1 MFVKILSRKN
11 PSYRQLAEYILK
23 DRKPSKSAKDII
35 KHNIKGSTIEA
46 IVKEF
51 ERNETFRTFTR
62 KDQIALYHEII
73 SLSSNEEH
81 YIPDEV
87 ILDLTRKYL
96 DLRGSKGMYLA
107 ALHRDTEHCHAHIM
121 TSALEYAT
129 GKAHRISKSALQ
141 DIKLLLQEYHLQKYP
156 EITESFCDHS
166 KGRTYAKNKEYHRR
180 HKEERT
186 KLKET
191 VQMQVQELFKQSKN
205 FNEFL
210 ASLRDN
216 GLHHYERNG
225 IATGITIGETKIR
238 FTRLGVTTKEIE
250 QLKQPEIKQEEKS
263 IPNTEPI
270 KNINMKATD
279 FNRPLN
285 TENVIY
291 NIHDEFENP
300 MDFEPEKSLE
310 EKALGWLEEIS
321 EPTIPSQD
329 FLDEIFEPIENIEK
343 EIEDENQI
351 DFDYH

>member
-23 DRKPSKSAKDII
+23 DRSPSKSAKDII
-35 KHNIKGSTIEA
+35 KHNIKGSTIDA

-51 ERNETFRTFTR
+51 ERNESFRTFTR

-73 SLSSNEEH
+73 SLSSNEENF
-81 YIPDEV
+81 IPDEV
-87 ILDLTRKYL
+87 MIDLCQKYM

-107 ALHRDTEHCHAHIM
+107 ALHRDTEHCHAHVM
-121 TSALEYAT
+121 TSALEYVS
-129 GKAHRISKSALQ
+129 GRAHRITKSALQ

-166 KGRTYAKNKEYHRR
+166 RGRSFAKNKEYHRR

-186 KLKET
+186 RLKET
-191 VQMQVQELFKQSKN
+191 VQQQVQDLFKQSKN
-205 FNEFL
+205 LNEFL

-216 GLHHYERNG
+216 GIHHYERNG

-238 FTRLGVTTKEIE
+238 FQRLGVTIDEIE
-250 QLKQPEIKQEEKS
+250 QLKRPEIKQDEKEV
-263 IPNTEPI
+263 PNI
-270 KNINMKATD
+270 KQLKQMKTTD
-279 FNRPLN
+279 FNRPVN

-300 MDFEPEKSLE
+300 FDYEGEKSLE
-310 EKALGWLEEIS
+310 EKTFDWLLEIEENPSIS
-321 EPTIPSQD
+321 DD
-329 FLDEIFEPIENIEK
+329 FYNELLSNESHSDNK
-343 EIEDENQI
+343 EIDLE
-351 DFDYH
+351 FDI